1 MARSF
6 LPRALGAAAI
16 VAGLVAALTLF
27 AGSGLAVSG
36 TAAQANYAP
45 QNTAAPTV
53 SGTPEVGQ
61 TLTASNGTFTSDTTP
76 TYTYQWRGCDAQGNN
91 CASITG
97 ATSQTYAVQSADVGK
112 TLRVV
117 VTATNASG
125 ASSATSAQTAVVT
138 TAVVKTPVGVT
149 TVQASNVV
157 LPNRL
162 TITGVK
168 FSPSRLVNRAA
179 FTGRF
184 RVTDNQGL
192 AVQGA
197 LVKVTALPYSWAR
210 GGAEVTTD
218 QTGWATVTISPTI
231 NLPLQRNALVMFL
244 RARVQG
250 QPLLAGASTR
260 RLVQITIR

>member
-1 MARSF
+1 MTRSF

-27 AGSGLAVSG
+27 AGSSLAVG

-45 QNTAAPTV
+45 QNTAAPTIG
-53 SGTPEVGQ
+53 GTAEVGQ
-61 TLTASNGTFTSDTTP
+61 TLTANNGTWSSDTTP
-76 TYTYQWRGCDAQGNN
+76 TFAYQWQSCDTQGNN
-91 CASITG
+91 CASIAG
-97 ATSQTYAVQSADVGK
+97 ATSQTYTVRSTDVGK

-117 VTATNASG
+117 VTATNPSG

-138 TAVVKTPVGVT
+138 TAVVKTPAGAT
-149 TVQASNVV
+149 TVQASSVV

-162 TITGVK
+162 TISGVQ
-168 FSPSRLVNRAA
+168 FSPSRLVSRAP

-218 QTGWATVTISPTI
+218 QTGWATVTINPTI
-231 NLPLQRNALVMFL
+231 NLPLRHNALVMFL
-244 RARVQG
+244 RARVPG
-250 QPLLAGASTR
+250 QPLLAGASSR

>member
-6 LPRALGAAAI
+6 LPRALGGAAI

-27 AGSGLAVSG
+27 AGSGLAVSD

-45 QNTAAPTV
+45 QNTAAPTI

-76 TYTYQWRGCDAQGNN
+76 TYTYQWQGCDAQGNN
-91 CASITG
+91 CTSITG

-138 TAVVKTPVGVT
+138 TAVVKTPAGATV
-149 TVQASNVV
+149 VQASAVV

-162 TITGVK
+162 TISGVK
-168 FSPSRLVNRAA
+168 FAPSRLVSRAA
-179 FTGRF
+179 FTGQF

-192 AVQGA
+192 PVQGA

-218 QTGWATVTISPTI
+218 QTGWATVTINPTI
-231 NLPLQRNALVMFL
+231 NLPLRHSALVMFL
-244 RARVQG
+244 RARVPG

-260 RLVQITIR
+260 RLVQITTR

>member
-36 TAAQANYAP
+36 SAAQANYAP
-45 QNTAAPTV
+45 HNTAAPTIG
-53 SGTPEVGQ
+53 GTPEVGQ

-76 TYTYQWRGCDAQGNN
+76 SYTYQWQGCDTQGNN
-91 CASITG
+91 CASIAG
-97 ATSQTYAVQSADVGK
+97 ATSQTYPVQSADVGK
-112 TLRVV
+112 TLRVI
-117 VTATNASG
+117 VTARNASG
-125 ASSATSAQTAVVT
+125 ATSATSAQTAVVT
-138 TAVVKTPVGVT
+138 PAVVKTPAGAT
-149 TVQASNVV
+149 TIQASSVV

-162 TITGVK
+162 TISGVA
-168 FSPSRLVNRAA
+168 FSPSRLVSRAA

-197 LVKVTALPYSWAR
+197 LVKVTSLPYSWAR
-210 GGAEVTTD
+210 GSAEVTTD
-218 QTGWATVTISPTI
+218 QTGWATVTIRPTI
-231 NLPLQRNALVMFL
+231 NLPLRRNALVMFL
-244 RARVQG
+244 RARVPG

-260 RLVQITIR
+260 RLVQITTR

>member
-6 LPRALGAAAI
+6 LPRALGGAAI

-27 AGSGLAVSG
+27 AGSGLAVG

-45 QNTAAPTV
+45 QNTAAPTI

-61 TLTASNGTFTSDTTP
+61 TLTATTGTFTSDTTP
-76 TYTYQWRGCDAQGNN
+76 TYTYQWQGCDAQGNN
-91 CASITG
+91 CTSITG
-97 ATSQTYAVQSADVGK
+97 ATSQTYVVASADVGK

-125 ASSATSAQTAVVT
+125 SSSATSAQTAVVT
-138 TAVVKTPVGVT
+138 TAVVKTPAGAT
-149 TVQASNVV
+149 LVQASSVV

-162 TITGVK
+162 TITGVQ
-168 FSPSRLVNRAA
+168 FSPGRILSRAA

-192 AVQGA
+192 PVQGA

-210 GGAEVTTD
+210 SGGEVTTD
-218 QTGWATVTISPTI
+218 QTGWATITINPTI
-231 NLPLQRNALVMFL
+231 NLPLRHNALVMFL
-244 RARVQG
+244 RARVPG

-260 RLVQITIR
+260 RLVQVTIR